1 MKMNF
6 SKERVETF
14 SDGVFAIVLT
24 LLVLEMRVPNIADH
38 SSMGQYAAAMSPL
51 IPKAIS
57 FALTFL
63 IICINW
69 VSHHYFFRHLNRVT
83 LGLVWR
89 NNFLLLSQCLTPFP
103 TALLGDHPADQFPVL
118 LYGMT
123 FFFGAITWYV
133 LRSYASRAD
142 LFEKS
147 EYAKTQGP
155 SRSYPGLAI
164 FGLSIPFSFV
174 NVYIS
179 LTLFF
184 IAVAL
189 YFVTTGIQAYNH
201 RDRVQQADIKRSR

>member
-1 MKMNF
+1 MTINF
-6 SKERVETF
+6 SKERVETY

-24 LLVLEMRVPNIADH
+24 LLILELRVPDIADH

-51 IPKAIS
+51 IPKALS

-69 VSHHYFFRHLNRVT
+69 VSHHYFFRHINRVT
-83 LGLVWR
+83 LGLIWR

-103 TALLGDHPADQFPVL
+103 TASLGDHPTDQFPVL
-118 LYGMT
+118 LYGIT
-123 FFFGAITWYV
+123 FFFGAITWYAI
-133 LRSYASRAD
+133 RSYATRAN

-164 FGLSIPFSFV
+164 FGLSVLFSFV

-179 LTLFF
+179 LTLFL

-189 YFVTTGIQAYNH
+189 YFVTTGLQTYIH
-201 RDRVQQADIKRSR
+201 RDRHQKVDSKKGG

>member
-1 MKMNF
+1 MTITF

-24 LLVLEMRVPNIADH
+24 LLVLELHVPNIAEH
-38 SSMGQYAAAMSPL
+38 SSMGEYAAAMSPL

-83 LGLVWR
+83 LGLVWT

-103 TALLGDHPADQFPVL
+103 TALLGDHPTDQFPVL
-118 LYGMT
+118 LYGIT
-123 FFFGAITWYV
+123 FFFGAIAWYA
-133 LRSYASRAD
+133 LRSYAVRAN

-147 EYAKTQGP
+147 EYAKSQGP
-155 SRSYPGLAI
+155 SRSRPGLVI
-164 FGLSIPFSFV
+164 FGLSILFSFV

-179 LTLFF
+179 LTLFI

-189 YFVTTGIQAYNH
+189 YFVTTGLQRYLH
-201 RDRVQQADIKRSR
+201 RDRVQKEVTKKRS